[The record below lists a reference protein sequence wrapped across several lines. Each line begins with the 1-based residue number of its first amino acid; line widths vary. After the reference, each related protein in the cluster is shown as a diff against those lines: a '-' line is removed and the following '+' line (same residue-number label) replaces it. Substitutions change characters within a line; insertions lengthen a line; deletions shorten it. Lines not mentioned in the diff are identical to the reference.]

1 MSGIRKVLAGCALC
15 WSGGGQFSKPDPS
28 PRLGIAYPVVIS
40 PIGGGC
46 TSGLKNLSPAL
57 SFKEDVMFGNN
68 KVASN
73 VALLDWLRTVEESE
87 NLSFVEVLCEEIE
100 ENGLTFLEREL
111 MGRMMHR
118 CLGKFLATKK
128 TE

>member
-1 MSGIRKVLAGCALC
+1 
-15 WSGGGQFSKPDPS
+15 
-28 PRLGIAYPVVIS
+28 
-40 PIGGGC
+40 
-46 TSGLKNLSPAL
+46 
-57 SFKEDVMFGNN
+57 MFGNN

-73 VALLDWLRTVEESE
+73 VALLDWLRTVEERE

-111 MGRMMHR
+111 VDRMMHR

-128 TE
+128 TG